1 MSTLLER
8 PKLRLIP
15 SPKTLEADVIVE
27 KVDDSVFEISL
38 LREHGTTVAA
48 VFYTREQL
56 ELLIKRAKAAL
67 EF

>member
-1 MSTLLER
+1 MNAH
-8 PKLRLIP
+8 LRLVP
-15 SPKTLEADVIVE
+15 SPKALEADIIVE
-27 KVDDSVFEISL
+27 KVDENIFEVSSL
-38 LREHGTTVAA
+38 RAHGTTVAA